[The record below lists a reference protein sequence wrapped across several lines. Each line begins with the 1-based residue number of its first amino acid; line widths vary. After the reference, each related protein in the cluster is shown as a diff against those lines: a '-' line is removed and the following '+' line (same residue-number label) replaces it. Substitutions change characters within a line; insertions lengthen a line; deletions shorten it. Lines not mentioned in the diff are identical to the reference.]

1 MRKEPG
7 FAYRLAL
14 LFGDAFAI
22 VFSFAFAY
30 YFRINIDHRAYYFD
44 SQIEDFVIANIF
56 LLPVWIIIL
65 STLGLYSK
73 RVLQSRPLKVWRLFL
88 ASIIGVMSIITY
100 DFFASAIFNRGSLF
114 PVRIIALYAVL
125 FCFVMLIIVRWI
137 ISSLYRSLL
146 RHDRGLIRTV
156 IIGNSNNT
164 TQLLQGISP
173 ESGFKVVGVI
183 ANNEYIPQEW
193 RKRKYPNLGIALKNL
208 RPDAIIHTDTTN
220 IEENNKA
227 AIEHHAL
234 YYYSPAESSIITLG
248 GNVEFVAAV
257 PIILVRTT
265 PLNGGAR
272 IYKRIMDI
280 IFGFLLT
287 AVAAIP
293 MLIIFII
300 QKIISPKAPAIYK
313 DTRLTRYNN
322 EFALFKFRSMIPEYC
337 GLTPEEAFEKMGK
350 PELSAK
356 YREQGDY
363 LKDDPR
369 YTKFGAFLRRTSLD
383 ELPQFFNVLKGD
395 ISLIGPRALQ
405 PIELKHYGDRGL
417 ILSVKSG
424 LTGLAQVSGRRN
436 ISFNERRALDIY
448 YVQNWTPA
456 LDVQIFFRTIACVF
470 YREGA
475 K

>member
-1 MRKEPG
+1 MRKDPG
-7 FAYRLAL
+7 FAYRLSL

-44 SQIEDFVIANIF
+44 SQIGDFVVANIF

-65 STLGLYSK
+65 TSLGLYSK
-73 RVLQSRPLKVWRLFL
+73 RVLKSRTLKAWRLFL

-100 DFFASAIFNRGSLF
+100 DFFASGIFNRGSLF
-114 PVRIIALYAVL
+114 PVRVIALYAVL
-125 FCFVMLIIVRWI
+125 FCFITLLIVRLI
-137 ISSLYRSLL
+137 ISSIYHAFL
-146 RHDRGLIRTV
+146 RHEKGIIRTV
-156 IIGNSNNT
+156 IIGNSDNT
-164 TQLLQGISP
+164 TQLLEGISP
-173 ESGFKVVGVI
+173 ESGFKVVGVV
-183 ANNEYIPQEW
+183 ANNEYIPSEW
-193 RKRKYPNLGIALKNL
+193 RKRKYPNLNIALKNL
-208 RPDAIIHTDTTN
+208 RPDAIIHTDTEN

-248 GNVEFVAAV
+248 GNVEFIAAV
-257 PIILVRTT
+257 PIILIRAT

-272 IYKRIMDI
+272 ILKRIIDIVFGI
-280 IFGFLLT
+280 IFT
-287 AVAAIP
+287 IIAAIP
-293 MLIIFII
+293 MLIVFII
-300 QKIISPKAPAIYK
+300 QKIISPRSPAIYK

-322 EFALFKFRSMIPEYC
+322 EFALFKFRSMKPEYC
-337 GLTPEEAFEKMGK
+337 GLTPEEAFEKIGH

-363 LKDDPR
+363 LKNDPR
-369 YTKFGAFLRRTSLD
+369 YTKFGELLRRTSLD
-383 ELPQFFNVLKGD
+383 ELPQLFNVIKGD

-405 PIELKHYGDRGL
+405 PQELKNYGDRGI

-436 ISFNERRALDIY
+436 ISFSERRALDIY
-448 YVQNWTPA
+448 YVQNWTLA
-456 LDVQIFFRTIACVF
+456 LDIQIFFRTIACVF
-470 YREGA
+470 RREGA